1 MKMFEL
7 MTLLGTIAD
16 DAKAALLSTVDTQ
29 GVPQMRWV
37 TPGCVPNRSG
47 SIFIV
52 TALQFDKVAQLT
64 KNPQATMLFQTL
76 ALDKIVNIAGTVSVL
91 KGPLILS
98 EVLEVVGKRLS
109 AFWKRPAPQREL
121 LVLEFVITSASL
133 YLPQTGDVEWL
144 QRDGEGQ

>member
-16 DAKAALLSTVDTQ
+16 DAKAALLSTVDEQ

-37 TPGCVPNRSG
+37 TPGCVPDRPG

-52 TALQFDKVAQLT
+52 TVLQFDKVAHVT

-76 ALDKIVNIAGTVSVL
+76 TLDKIVNIAGTVSVL

-98 EVLEVVGKRLS
+98 EILEVVGKRLNV
-109 AFWKRPAPQREL
+109 FWKKHAPQREL
-121 LVLEFVITSASL
+121 VVLEFAITSASL

-144 QRDGEGQ
+144 QTDGEEQ